1 MEQIIALAGFILI
14 FLLAMWRNLHM
25 GAVGLAIAYF
35 LGTMYFGLAT
45 PDVSRGFPGQLVI
58 TLIGVTYFF
67 GIGRLNGTVDQV
79 VNTLVAAVRGR
90 LVLLPWV
97 FFLLAASIS
106 ASGALTVA
114 VLSILTPIGMAF
126 ARTQKINPVLMGLA
140 IINGTNAGGFSP
152 VAVYY
157 NILSSLFSESGI
169 EINAIPMFFWT
180 FVMSFLVNVVAFL
193 LFGGRSL
200 IGARARTTGDDTLP
214 GAVEPRWTGI
224 QKLTLGIMVMIIIGA
239 LVFGHDVGYLAI
251 TGALILASLRPD
263 DAQAGLQQIGW
274 GVVLLIGGM
283 VTYVNMLDSAGVI
296 TTIANQ
302 VAGIGSP
309 LFAALLLLWIS
320 GLVTAF
326 ASSNAMFVV
335 LAPLSA
341 PLLMQG
347 DLPALGFAIA
357 LAVSVVTS
365 DASPFSTAGALVVAN
380 AEEHRRDRVYRRL
393 MQWAFAMI
401 AIIPA
406 ATWFLFIV
414 ITG

>member
-1 MEQIIALAGFILI
+1 
-14 FLLAMWRNLHM
+14 
-25 GAVGLAIAYF
+25 
-35 LGTMYFGLAT
+35 
-45 PDVSRGFPGQLVI
+45 
-58 TLIGVTYFF
+58 
-67 GIGRLNGTVDQV
+67 
-79 VNTLVAAVRGR
+79 
-90 LVLLPWV
+90 
-97 FFLLAASIS
+97 
-106 ASGALTVA
+106 
-114 VLSILTPIGMAF
+114 
-126 ARTQKINPVLMGLA
+126 
-140 IINGTNAGGFSP
+140 
-152 VAVYY
+152 
-157 NILSSLFSESGI
+157 
-169 EINAIPMFFWT
+169 
-180 FVMSFLVNVVAFL
+180 
-193 LFGGRSL
+193 
-200 IGARARTTGDDTLP
+200 
-214 GAVEPRWTGI
+214 
-224 QKLTLGIMVMIIIGA
+224 MIIIGA

-302 VAGIGSP
+302 VAGLGSP
-309 LFAALLLLWIS
+309 LIAALLLLWIS
-320 GLVTAF
+320 ALVTAF

-393 MQWAFAMI
+393 MQWAFGLI
-401 AIIPA
+401 ALVPV
-406 ATWFLFIV
+406 ATWFLFVV